1 MVLVFGTP
9 WRLFRQRI
17 VQFKFTSA
25 ADPPLETDGGKE
37 MSFPVLIQEF
47 VGPNG
52 RGHAMI
58 LMREDG
64 AFEGLILRSDRAA
77 KLEHACW
84 EHRIEDYEVC
94 AVADT
99 RTCVEEMICEELG
112 L

>member
-1 MVLVFGTP
+1 
-9 WRLFRQRI
+9 
-17 VQFKFTSA
+17 
-25 ADPPLETDGGKE
+25 
-37 MSFPVLIQEF
+37 MSFPVLIEEF

-64 AFEGLILRSDRAA
+64 TFEGLILRRERALQ
-77 KLEHACW
+77 LEHACW

-94 AVADT
+94 TVSET
-99 RTCVEEMICEELG
+99 LPPVEEMISEELG

>member
-1 MVLVFGTP
+1 MT
-9 WRLFRQRI
+9 
-17 VQFKFTSA
+17 
-25 ADPPLETDGGKE
+25 
-37 MSFPVLIQEF
+37 FPVLIQEF

-64 AFEGLILRSDRAA
+64 AFEGLILRRERVTQR
-77 KLEHACW
+77 EHESW

-94 AVADT
+94 AVSET
-99 RTCVEEMICEELG
+99 LCPVEEMISEELG